1 MWEGVSQ
8 CGRMFLNVGGCAPV
22 WEGAPQCG
30 KVCPRVGGCSPV
42 WKGVPHYRRVCPSV
56 GACAPVLDGV
66 SQCGRVCPC
75 MCVCEVWVFLS
86 HVLMTDA
93 QVHLYVYMIAGRFGH
108 VAKAYLA
115 KTSLNQLLLIDCFRY
130 VNAHQVANCHNI
142 AIGFS
147 IISHTVLDVQPVM

>member
-1 MWEGVSQ
+1 MSQCGSVCPSAGWCLPVWEGVS
-8 CGRMFLNVGGCAPV
+8 LY
-22 WEGAPQCG
+22 
-30 KVCPRVGGCSPV
+30 VC
-42 WKGVPHYRRVCPSV
+42 
-56 GACAPVLDGV
+56 
-66 SQCGRVCPC
+66 
-75 MCVCEVWVFLS
+75 VFLS